1 MARNQIPLRQV
12 VKILNSQGHNIE
24 YRNRTD
30 GSIIVT
36 AIDGRKTKIVEGN
49 RILRNMA
56 GVPLSEKRKAQTSRN
71 VAEKIIKPIKI
82 STRTRDMLAQA
93 KKALEKSNV
102 KMKLTTDRLR
112 EHIKLYGENWAYD
125 HTKKLKRYFQGY
137 AYEENVDN
145 LKNIFEDDFR
155 KSKLRDKI
163 IERIEKNKKK
173 FKERDLQEILE
184 IEYNR
189 NKTMT
194 RHQILETVWN
204 YLDEKKYKE

>member
-1 MARNQIPLRQV
+1 MAQKQIPLRQV
-12 VKILNSQGHNIE
+12 VKILNSQGHKIE

-49 RILRNMA
+49 RTIRIMA
-56 GVPLSEKRKAQTSRN
+56 GLPLSEKRKAQTSRN

-82 STRTRDMLAQA
+82 STRTRDMLEAA

-112 EHIKLYGENWAYD
+112 EHIKLYGEEWAYD

-194 RHQILETVWN
+194 RKQILETVWN

>member
-1 MARNQIPLRQV
+1 MARNQIPLRQI

-82 STRTRDMLAQA
+82 STRTRDMLSQA

-194 RHQILETVWN
+194 RRQILETVWN

>member
-1 MARNQIPLRQV
+1 MARNQIPLRQI

-82 STRTRDMLAQA
+82 STRTRDMLSQA

>member
-1 MARNQIPLRQV
+1 MAQKQIPLRQV

-36 AIDGRKTKIVEGN
+36 SIDGRKTKIVEGN
-49 RILRNMA
+49 RTIRIMA
-56 GVPLSEKRKAQTSRN
+56 GVPLSEKRKTQTTRN

-82 STRTRDMLAQA
+82 STRTRDMLEAA

-112 EHIKLYGENWAYD
+112 EHIKLYGEEWAYD

-194 RHQILETVWN
+194 RRQILETVWN